1 MKTLELKIEIG
12 FCSVDELKEAD
23 RELVEAAR
31 QATANSYS
39 PYSHFSVGAD
49 LRLSDGEI
57 IIGANQENAA
67 FPSGLCAERTAM
79 FAAQAQCPSQ
89 SVVALAIAAQN
100 NGVPTAR
107 PVAPCGACRQSLI
120 EIEERYKRPMK
131 VLLCGTEGVY
141 IVNSVKDLL
150 PLSFIGDSMIETL

>member
-39 PYSHFSVGAD
+39 PYSHFSVGAA

-67 FPSGLCAERTAM
+67 FPSVYV
-79 FAAQAQCPSQ
+79 P
-89 SVVALAIAAQN
+89 
-100 NGVPTAR
+100 NGR
-107 PVAPCGACRQSLI
+107 PCL
-120 EIEERYKRPMK
+120 RPK
-131 VLLCGTEGVY
+131 PNVRR
-141 IVNSVKDLL
+141 NRS
-150 PLSFIGDSMIETL
+150 

>member
-1 MKTLELKIEIG
+1 MREERIEIRLQRG
-12 FCSVDELKEAD
+12 RIEELTADERRGMDVAL
-23 RELVEAAR
+23 AAAER
-31 QATANSYS
+31 AYA
-39 PYSHFSVGAD
+39 PYSRFHVGAAVELAD
-49 LRLSDGEI
+49 GRLVPGS
-57 IIGANQENAA
+57 NQENAA
-67 FPSGLCAERTAM
+67 YPSGLCAERTAM

-89 SVVALAIAAQN
+89 SVVALAIAAKN

>member
-39 PYSHFSVGAD
+39 PYSHFSVGAA

-67 FPSGLCAERTAM
+67 FPSGLCA
-79 FAAQAQCPSQ
+79 
-89 SVVALAIAAQN
+89 
-100 NGVPTAR
+100 
-107 PVAPCGACRQSLI
+107 
-120 EIEERYKRPMK
+120 
-131 VLLCGTEGVY
+131 
-141 IVNSVKDLL
+141 
-150 PLSFIGDSMIETL
+150 

>member
-39 PYSHFSVGAD
+39 PYSHFSVGAA

-57 IIGANQENAA
+57 IIGANRFAPMIISPSDNLRAA
-67 FPSGLCAERTAM
+67 
-79 FAAQAQCPSQ
+79 
-89 SVVALAIAAQN
+89 
-100 NGVPTAR
+100 PT
-107 PVAPCGACRQSLI
+107 L
-120 EIEERYKRPMK
+120 K
-131 VLLCGTEGVY
+131 
-141 IVNSVKDLL
+141 
-150 PLSFIGDSMIETL
+150 